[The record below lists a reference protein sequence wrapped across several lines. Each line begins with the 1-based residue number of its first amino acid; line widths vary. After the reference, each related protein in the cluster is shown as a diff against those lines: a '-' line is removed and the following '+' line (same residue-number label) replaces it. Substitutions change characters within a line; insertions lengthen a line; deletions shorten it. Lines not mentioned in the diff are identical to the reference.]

1 MARIRLLRMIK
12 ITKAKQV
19 ANIKETTDAYRIL
32 VENFMAKDCLGDL
45 SINVNMMLKL
55 ILEP

>member
-1 MARIRLLRMIK
+1 MIK